1 MKYLITIYILAFSV
15 FCLQAKVTGEK
26 KQGIA
31 VKTINPP
38 VINGVL
44 DDECWTKSEVF
55 TDFIQY
61 EPYGGVPSRQ
71 RTVARVVYDNEGI
84 YIGAILYDLHPDSI
98 RTEMGPRD
106 GDRDIIADYFNVDI
120 GPYNDGINGYSFKL
134 TASGIQSDIRRSSG
148 AGGRD
153 LNWDAVWHS
162 AVQIVDS
169 GWIAEIKIPFSA
181 FRFQGEENN
190 PWGFNLWR
198 YIQRYGEWSSWN
210 FADKSHGTS
219 INYLGEI
226 TGISGIKSPPRISVT
241 PYLSAYL
248 EKQSGQE
255 KWNNAFHGG
264 ADLKVGLNDA
274 FTLDATLIPDFGQV
288 QSDDQIL
295 NLTPYE
301 VKYNERRQF
310 FTEGTD
316 VFNKGGIFYSRRIG
330 STPTGYYGVYN
341 ELEPGEEVVFN
352 PAEVRLINATKIS
365 GRTKKGLGIGFFNGI
380 TAESRAEI
388 INTENNNKREIVTQ
402 PLTNYNMIVVDQ
414 NLGAGSYIS
423 FANTNVLRS
432 GAATGNN
439 YTANVTAADMR
450 YLSSERTYSVNA
462 IITLSQKYFSD
473 RENIFGHSIILTGG
487 KTGGK
492 FRFYYTHSSRTN
504 DYDPNDMGYLRRN
517 NEFINSFTF
526 GYNIYE
532 PAGKILHSLNRIS
545 IGYDMLHT
553 PRKFSS
559 LDIDLESTTT
569 YMNFMVLQVESNIN
583 PIGTDDH
590 YEAREEGRYY
600 SRPPSA
606 TIGASLATDNRRAI
620 SVGVS
625 AEYQKFSSEFEMSYY
640 EASLSPYI
648 RFNDKFKIGHTITY
662 HKKSNDIGYAG
673 RTESIVFGVR
683 NAGTL
688 ENIFSINYIISASSY
703 FQSRIRHY
711 WSKADYHSYYILNE
725 DGTLG
730 ESAPDMGSDINTNYF
745 NIDMAYT
752 WRFAPGSELKLV
764 WKNSVYQ
771 SGPEIFNSLRENLD
785 ALLDSPA
792 VNSLSLKILYYLD
805 YHTLRSRL

>member
-1 MKYLITIYILAFSV
+1 M
-15 FCLQAKVTGEK
+15 
-26 KQGIA
+26 A
-31 VKTINPP
+31 VKTVNPP
-38 VINGVL
+38 VINGIL
-44 DDECWTKSEVF
+44 DDDCWKNARIF

-61 EPYGGVPSRQ
+61 EPYSGVPSMQ
-71 RTVARVVYDNEGI
+71 KTVARVVYDNEGI
-84 YIGAILYDLHPDSI
+84 YVGAMLYDSSPDSI
-98 RTEMGPRD
+98 RAEMGPRD

-120 GPYNDGINGYSFKL
+120 GPYNDGINGFSFKL

-162 AVQIVDS
+162 AAQVVDS
-169 GWIAEIKIPFSA
+169 GWVAELKIPFSA
-181 FRFQGEENN
+181 FRFSGEENK

-226 TGISGIKSPPRISVT
+226 SGINGVKSPPRISVT
-241 PYLSAYL
+241 PYISAYV
-248 EKQSGQE
+248 EKQSGQA
-255 KWNNAFHGG
+255 KWTNAFHGG

-316 VFNKGGIFYSRRIG
+316 VFNKGGIFYSRRVG
-330 STPTGYYGVYN
+330 STPTGYYTVGN
-341 ELEPGEEVVFN
+341 ELEPGEEVILN
-352 PAEVRLINATKIS
+352 PAETRLLNATKIS

-380 TAESRAEI
+380 TAEARAEI
-388 INTENNNKREIVTQ
+388 LNTENDNTREIATQ

-414 NLGAGSYIS
+414 NLGEGSYIS
-423 FANTNVLRS
+423 LANTNVLHS

-439 YTANVTAADMR
+439 YTANVTATDMR
-450 YLSSERTYSVNA
+450 YLSRDRTYSVNA
-462 IITLSQKYFSD
+462 VIAVSQKYFSD
-473 RENIFGHSIILTGG
+473 SDNIFGHSIILTGG

-492 FRFYYTHSSRTN
+492 FRLYYTHSSRTD

-517 NEFINSFTF
+517 NEFNNRVTF

-532 PAGKILHSLNRIS
+532 PRWKILNSLNSIS
-545 IGYDMLHT
+545 ISHEMLHT
-553 PRKFSS
+553 PRKFST
-559 LDIDLESTTT
+559 LDIDIRSSTTFR
-569 YMNFMVLQVESNIN
+569 NFMVFEVESNIN
-583 PIGTDDH
+583 PIGVDDH

-606 TIGASLATDNRRAI
+606 SVAVSLVTDNRRTLSAGI
-620 SVGVS
+620 S
-625 AEYQKFSSEFEMSYY
+625 AEYQKFSSVFNMAGY
-640 EASLSPYI
+640 ELGFSPSLRLSNRFKLEHSLSLTTK
-648 RFNDKFKIGHTITY
+648 R
-662 HKKSNDIGYAG
+662 NDIGYAG
-673 RTESIVFGVR
+673 HTESIIFGRR
-683 NAGTL
+683 NSGTL
-688 ENIFSINYIISASSY
+688 ENILSVNYIISASSY
-703 FQSRIRHY
+703 FQARIRHY
-711 WSKADYHSYYILNE
+711 WSKADYVSYYVLNE
-725 DGTLG
+725 DGSLG
-730 ESAPDMGSDINTNYF
+730 EDAPDMDSDINTNYF
-745 NIDMAYT
+745 NIDMSYT
-752 WRFAPGSELKLV
+752 WRFAPGSELKFV

-771 SGPEIFNSLRENLD
+771 SGPEIFTSFRENID

-792 VNSLSLKILYYLD
+792 INSLSLKVLYYLD
-805 YHTLRSRL
+805 YHTLKSRL